1 MYRTA
6 NRQVGD
12 YMEEFNEDMFKTKI
26 DNIFVKLYTSIM
38 KMDLSD
44 VDHFI
49 GDTLQSEL
57 QSKIDSLISSNKRQ
71 MYDEINVKNTS
82 IISRNI
88 IDDKEVIKVEIISR
102 YMDYIIDIDSG
113 DIISGDDTR
122 RVEKRNILVFEK
134 KLDTK
139 DIGLVRKC
147 PGCGASISVNTSGK
161 CEYCD
166 SIFNQEDYDYVLV
179 SIDVN

>member
-1 MYRTA
+1 M
-6 NRQVGD
+6 N
-12 YMEEFNEDMFKTKI
+12 EFNEAMFKTKV

-49 GDTLQSEL
+49 GDTLYKEL
-57 QSKIDSLISSNKRQ
+57 QSKIDNLKSSNRMQ

-88 IDDKEVIKVEIISR
+88 VDDKEVIEVEIISR
-102 YMDYIIDIDSG
+102 YMDYIVDIDSG
-113 DIISGDDTR
+113 DVISGDDTR
-122 RVEKRNILVFEK
+122 RIEKRNILVFEK
-134 KLDTK
+134 KVTTK
-139 DIGLVRKC
+139 DIGIVRRC